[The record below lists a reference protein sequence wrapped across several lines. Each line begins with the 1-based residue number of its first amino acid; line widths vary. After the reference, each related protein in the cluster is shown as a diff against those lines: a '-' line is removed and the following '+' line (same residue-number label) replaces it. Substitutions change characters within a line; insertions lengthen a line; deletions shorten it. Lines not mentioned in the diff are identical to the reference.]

1 MRKAIEMDRE
11 KIHELMFRLW
21 WWARVYALY
30 AAILFAIL
38 WVVANC
44 CAGCANESPSAPKRE
59 ADAVP
64 AMLLSERLSGMME
77 EMRRAGCWP
86 MEFGLVWSNPMNY
99 SISVSGKYYD
109 ALDRNR
115 TNLLERTEGKGI

>member
-86 MEFGLVWSNPMNY
+86 MEFSVSFSPPTNY
-99 SISVSGKYYD
+99 SLSVSGKYYD

-115 TNLLERTEGKGI
+115 TNLVNRCERKGD

>member
-1 MRKAIEMDRE
+1 MRKAIEMDKE
-11 KIHELMFRLW
+11 KIYELMFRLW

-64 AMLLSERLSGMME
+64 SMLLSERLSGMME

-86 MEFGLVWSNPMNY
+86 MEFSVSFSPPTNY
-99 SISVSGKYYD
+99 SLSVSGKYYD

-115 TNLLERTEGKGI
+115 TNLVNRSERKVD

>member
-59 ADAVP
+59 ADAVR

-86 MEFGLVWSNPMNY
+86 MEFSVAFSPPTNY
-99 SISVSGKYYD
+99 SVSVSGKYYD

-115 TNLLERTEGKGI
+115 TNLVNRSERKGD

>member
-44 CAGCANESPSAPKRE
+44 CAGCANESTSAPKRE

-86 MEFGLVWSNPMNY
+86 MEFSVSFSPPTNY
-99 SISVSGKYYD
+99 SVSVSGKYYD

-115 TNLLERTEGKGI
+115 TNLVNRSERKGD

>member
-1 MRKAIEMDRE
+1 MDRE

-86 MEFGLVWSNPMNY
+86 MEFSVSFSPPTNY
-99 SISVSGKYYD
+99 SVSVAGKYYD
-109 ALDRNR
+109 AFGRNR
-115 TNLLERTEGKGI
+115 TNFVNRCERKGD

>member
-1 MRKAIEMDRE
+1 MDRE

-44 CAGCANESPSAPKRE
+44 CAGCASDRNDTGPKE
-59 ADAVP
+59 TVATVADEP
-64 AMLLSERLSGMME
+64 LSLRLSRMME
-77 EMRRAGCWP
+77 EMRKRT
-86 MEFGLVWSNPMNY
+86 
-99 SISVSGKYYD
+99 VSEPQNAED
-109 ALDRNR
+109 SR
-115 TNLLERTEGKGI
+115 IF

>member
-1 MRKAIEMDRE
+1 MDRE
-11 KIHELMFRLW
+11 KIRELMFRAW

-38 WVVANC
+38 WAVANC
-44 CAGCANESPSAPKRE
+44 CSGCTSGRNGTGRE
-59 ADAVP
+59 GAVAAADEP
-64 AMLLSERLSGMME
+64 LSLRLSRMME
-77 EMRRAGCWP
+77 EMRKAGCWP
-86 MEFGLVWSNPMNY
+86 MEFGLVWSNPTNY

-115 TNLLERTEGKGI
+115 TNTVNRIEGKGN

>member
-86 MEFGLVWSNPMNY
+86 MEFSVSFSPPTNY
-99 SISVSGKYYD
+99 SVSVSGKYYD

-115 TNLLERTEGKGI
+115 TNLVNRSERKGD

>member
-86 MEFGLVWSNPMNY
+86 MEFSVSFSPPTNY
-99 SISVSGKYYD
+99 SVSVSGKYYD
-109 ALDRNR
+109 AFDRNR
-115 TNLLERTEGKGI
+115 TNVVNRCERKGD

>member
-1 MRKAIEMDRE
+1 MRKGNKMDRE
-11 KIHELMFRLW
+11 KIHELMFKLW

-64 AMLLSERLSGMME
+64 AMLLSERLSDMME

-86 MEFGLVWSNPMNY
+86 LEFSVSFSPPTNY
-99 SISVSGKYYD
+99 SVSVTGKYYD

-115 TNLLERTEGKGI
+115 TNLVNRSERKGN

>member
-11 KIHELMFRLW
+11 KIHELMFKLW

-86 MEFGLVWSNPMNY
+86 MEFSVSFSPPTNY
-99 SISVSGKYYD
+99 SVSVSGKYYD

-115 TNLLERTEGKGI
+115 TNLVNRSERKGD

>member
-30 AAILFAIL
+30 SAILFAIL

-86 MEFGLVWSNPMNY
+86 MEFSVSFSPPTNY
-99 SISVSGKYYD
+99 SLSVSGKYYD

-115 TNLLERTEGKGI
+115 TNLVNRSERKGD

>member
-1 MRKAIEMDRE
+1 MEMDRE

-21 WWARVYALY
+21 WWARVYAIY

-86 MEFGLVWSNPMNY
+86 MEFSVSFSPPTNY
-99 SISVSGKYYD
+99 SVSVSGKYYD

-115 TNLLERTEGKGI
+115 TNLVNRTEGKGN

>member
-86 MEFGLVWSNPMNY
+86 MEFGLVWSNPTNY

-115 TNLLERTEGKGI
+115 TNLVERREGKGI

>member
-64 AMLLSERLSGMME
+64 VMLLSERLSGMME

-86 MEFGLVWSNPMNY
+86 MEFSVSFSPPTNY
-99 SISVSGKYYD
+99 SVSVSGKYYD

-115 TNLLERTEGKGI
+115 TNLVNRSERKGD

>member
-86 MEFGLVWSNPMNY
+86 MEFSVSFSPPTNY

-115 TNLLERTEGKGI
+115 TNLVERTEGKGI

>member
-77 EMRRAGCWP
+77 EMRREGCWP
-86 MEFGLVWSNPMNY
+86 MEFSVSFSPPTNY
-99 SISVSGKYYD
+99 SVSVSGKYYD

-115 TNLLERTEGKGI
+115 TNFVNRCERKGD

>member
-64 AMLLSERLSGMME
+64 AMLLSERLSVMME

-86 MEFGLVWSNPMNY
+86 MEFSVSFSPPTNY
-99 SISVSGKYYD
+99 SVSVSGKYYD

-115 TNLLERTEGKGI
+115 TNLVNRSERKGD

>member
-44 CAGCANESPSAPKRE
+44 CAGCANESPSVPKRE

-77 EMRRAGCWP
+77 KMRRAGCWP
-86 MEFGLVWSNPMNY
+86 MEFSVSFSPPTNY
-99 SISVSGKYYD
+99 SVSVSGKYYD
-109 ALDRNR
+109 AFDLNR
-115 TNLLERTEGKGI
+115 TNFVNRCERKGD

>member
-86 MEFGLVWSNPMNY
+86 MEFSVSFSPPTNY
-99 SISVSGKYYD
+99 SVSVTGKYYD

-115 TNLLERTEGKGI
+115 TNLVNRSERKGD

>member
-1 MRKAIEMDRE
+1 MRKGNKMDRE

-86 MEFGLVWSNPMNY
+86 MEFSVSFSPPTNY
-99 SISVSGKYYD
+99 SVSVTGKYYD

-115 TNLLERTEGKGI
+115 TNAVNRIEGKGN

>member
-86 MEFGLVWSNPMNY
+86 MEFSVSFSPPTNY
-99 SISVSGKYYD
+99 SVSVTGKYYD

-115 TNLLERTEGKGI
+115 TNLVNRTEWKGN

>member
-86 MEFGLVWSNPMNY
+86 MEFSVSFSPPTNY
-99 SISVSGKYYD
+99 SVSVSGKYYD

-115 TNLLERTEGKGI
+115 TNLVNRCERKGD

>member
-1 MRKAIEMDRE
+1 MERE

-38 WVVANC
+38 WVIANC
-44 CAGCANESPSAPKRE
+44 CAGCASGRNDTGRE
-59 ADAVP
+59 EPVAAMADEP
-64 AMLLSERLSGMME
+64 LSLRLSRMTE
-77 EMRRAGCWP
+77 EMRKAGCWP
-86 MEFGLVWSNPMNY
+86 MEFGLVWSNPTNY

-115 TNLLERTEGKGI
+115 TNLVERTEGKGI

>member
-30 AAILFAIL
+30 SAILFAIL

-86 MEFGLVWSNPMNY
+86 MEFSVSFSPPTNY
-99 SISVSGKYYD
+99 SVSVSGKYYD

-115 TNLLERTEGKGI
+115 TNLVNRSERKGD